1 MINNNYSNIIK
12 KSLGDDEEVKKVFS
26 LSQIYLNIKMAIAF
40 IKWLIFLGL
49 IVVVLIIIQENM
61 PEFFNFNSDLN
72 PAYNISSNVDI
83 NNSGFLSS
91 FKDKNTEEINFIE
104 IGLMAYIFII
114 IPLILFY
121 YLFYL
126 KVSNEFV
133 FTTDRILIKKGWI
146 GTKTISAKFSRITDI
161 NVSQSLIERILKTG
175 TISIN
180 TAGSEGYE
188 VVLKHVASPYNLKKD
203 LHNLKEKYIDENY
216 AYNLNNNTNIR

>member
-1 MINNNYSNIIK
+1 MTINNYSNIIK
-12 KSLGDDEEVKKVFS
+12 KSLGENEKVKSVFS
-26 LSQIYLNIKMAIAF
+26 LSKIYLNIKMAIAF
-40 IKWLIFLGL
+40 VKWLIFLGL
-49 IVVVLIIIQENM
+49 IVTVLLIIQENM

-72 PAYNISSNVDI
+72 PAYELSSNI
-83 NNSGFLSS
+83 NTNNSNFLSS

-104 IGLMAYIFII
+104 IGIMVYIFII

-133 FTTDRILIKKGWI
+133 FTTDRVLIKKGWI
-146 GTKTISAKFSRITDI
+146 GTKTISAKFSRITDV

-188 VVLKHVASPYNLKKD
+188 VILKHVAVPYSLKKD
-203 LHNLKEKYIDENY
+203 LHNLKEKYIRENY
-216 AYNLNNNTNIR
+216 GRDFSMSRNA